1 MISIGAIVDPAVV
14 SASLWGAVAAS
25 SLLLGGWLACRCTI
39 GRRTLGLLMGFGAG
53 TLLSAVSLELVF
65 ESLQRSRG
73 SGYPA
78 IGFFAGAFTFF
89 FGDKLIEIFDLRH
102 RHRIQGRRSEPGA
115 SSSSLVVPMILG
127 IVLDGVPESMVIGLG
142 RLEHTGVSVAM
153 LVAVLLSNL
162 PEAIA
167 GTVGMKES
175 GWSRTAIMLLWLLI
189 ALACAGASA
198 AGFSLFSHASKQ
210 WLTLIQCFA
219 GGAILVMLANSM
231 IPESYEHG
239 GKLAGIFTVIGF
251 AISVSIIGFDA
262 TRFGS

>member
-1 MISIGAIVDPAVV
+1 VISIGAIVDPAVV
-14 SASLWGAVAAS
+14 SAFLWGAVAAS

-102 RHRIQGRRSEPGA
+102 RQRLQGRRSEPGA
-115 SSSSLVVPMILG
+115 SSSLVIPMILG

-153 LVAVLLSNL
+153 LVTVLLSNL

-167 GTVGMKES
+167 GTVGMKVS
-175 GWSRTAIMLLWLLI
+175 G
-189 ALACAGASA
+189 
-198 AGFSLFSHASKQ
+198 
-210 WLTLIQCFA
+210 
-219 GGAILVMLANSM
+219 
-231 IPESYEHG
+231 
-239 GKLAGIFTVIGF
+239 
-251 AISVSIIGFDA
+251 
-262 TRFGS
+262 

>member
-14 SASLWGAVAAS
+14 SAFLWGAVAAS

-89 FGDKLIEIFDLRH
+89 FSDKLIEIFDLRH
-102 RHRIQGRRSEPGA
+102 RQRLQGRRSEPGA
-115 SSSSLVVPMILG
+115 SSSLVIPMILG

-142 RLEHTGVSVAM
+142 HLEHTGVSVAL

-210 WLTLIQCFA
+210 WLTLVQCFA

>member
-14 SASLWGAVAAS
+14 SAFLWGAVAAS

-78 IGFFAGAFTFF
+78 LGFFAGAFTFF
-89 FGDKLIEIFDLRH
+89 FSDKLIETFDLRH
-102 RHRIQGRRSEPGA
+102 RQRLQGHRSEQGA
-115 SSSSLVVPMILG
+115 SSSLVIPMILG

-142 RLEHTGVSVAM
+142 RLEHTGVSVAL

-189 ALACAGASA
+189 ALVCAGASA

-262 TRFGS
+262 IRFGS